1 MEGDYM
7 SEDTYKPNTHIDA
20 EGNEVEEAI
29 TEEVT
34 DKKCPGCGA
43 TVVYDPETLSM
54 TCPFCGY
61 SRELPKPEDNTKE
74 IEELDFATAKNRAS
88 VDWGSVKKSVV
99 CKNCGAETVVDDVDT
114 ALCCPFCG
122 STAVMPLDKDE
133 NVMAPGGVV
142 PFEISKE
149 KAEALF
155 KKWMK
160 GKLFAPNEAKKSCEA
175 KNFNGMYLPYW
186 TYDSQTTSPY
196 TVKLG
201 FEEGSGDNKH
211 TVYRTYKGI
220 YERFIDDE
228 VVYGSKKTTNPY
240 IKSVSDFDFSKL
252 RNYDPQFVAGFTA
265 ERYSVGLDEGWETAK
280 DQIRKKLKSEIG
292 QMEKKKRRADS
303 ISKVDFATSYANV
316 TFKYVLAPIWIANFK
331 FKDKVYNL
339 VVNGQTGKISGKSP
353 ISPIKVAIAII
364 IAIIVLVVL
373 FNLMGN

>member
-1 MEGDYM
+1 M
-7 SEDTYKPNTHIDA
+7 SEDTYKPSTHIDA

-149 KAEALF
+149 KAEELF

>member
-1 MEGDYM
+1 M
-7 SEDTYKPNTHIDA
+7 SEDTYKPSTHIDA

-186 TYDSQTTSPY
+186 TYDSQT
-196 TVKLG
+196 L
-201 FEEGSGDNKH
+201 
-211 TVYRTYKGI
+211 
-220 YERFIDDE
+220 
-228 VVYGSKKTTNPY
+228 YGQAR
-240 IKSVSDFDFSKL
+240 L
-252 RNYDPQFVAGFTA
+252 
-265 ERYSVGLDEGWETAK
+265 
-280 DQIRKKLKSEIG
+280 
-292 QMEKKKRRADS
+292 
-303 ISKVDFATSYANV
+303 
-316 TFKYVLAPIWIANFK
+316 
-331 FKDKVYNL
+331 
-339 VVNGQTGKISGKSP
+339 
-353 ISPIKVAIAII
+353 
-364 IAIIVLVVL
+364 
-373 FNLMGN
+373 

>member
-1 MEGDYM
+1 MAENLG
-7 SEDTYKPNTHIDA
+7 NTA
-20 EGNEVEEAI
+20 EQIEVI
-29 TEEVT
+29 TEGMTEDVT
-34 DKKCPGCGA
+34 DKKCPNCGA
-43 TVVYDPETLSM
+43 TVVYDPETLAMS
-54 TCPFCGY
+54 CPFCGY
-61 SRELPKPEDNTKE
+61 SRQLPKPEDNGQDV
-74 IEELDFATAKNRAS
+74 EELDFSSAKNRES
-88 VDWGSVKKSVV
+88 LDWGKAKKSLV
-99 CKNCGAETVVDDVDT
+99 CKNCGAETIMDEADT
-114 ALCCPFCG
+114 AQCCPYCG
-122 STAVMPLDKDE
+122 STQVMPVDNDE
-133 NVMAPGGVV
+133 DVVAPGGVV
-142 PFEISKE
+142 PFEITKE
-149 KAEALF
+149 KAAQLF
-155 KKWMK
+155 KGWMK

-175 KNFNGMYLPYW
+175 KNFSGIYLPYW

-196 TVKLG
+196 EIRLG
-201 FEEGSGDNKH
+201 FDKKDKDGNV
-211 TVYRTYKGI
+211 TTTYRTYRGI

-228 VVYGSKKTTNPY
+228 TVYASKKTTNRF
-240 IKSVSDFDFSKL
+240 IKEASKFDFSKL
-252 RNYDPQFVAGFTA
+252 RKYSPEFIAGFLA
-265 ERYSVGLDEGWETAK
+265 ERYTVGLDEGWETAK